1 MHTKAP
7 SPSLTFIAVALPV
20 VALVGFA
27 SVAALVATSHTVTP
41 PPAQYTLTA
50 RPWDSTN
57 VYVLD
62 HGLSAEDCAHDLET
76 FAPDISP
83 MVELEPGN
91 WIDREAVQMA
101 CGLDGDI

>member
-1 MHTKAP
+1 MHTKTLLLGFTIGAA
-7 SPSLTFIAVALPV
+7 FGAVALV
-20 VALVGFA
+20 SQAIGLA
-27 SVAALVATSHTVTP
+27 YLTP
-41 PPAQYTLTA
+41 PSPAQYTLTA

-62 HGLSAEDCAHDLET
+62 HGLTAEDCTYDLET
-76 FAPDISP
+76 FAPEISP

>member
-1 MHTKAP
+1 MHVKEIMAIGIAASIALALPVAAIVYTATTPHTAP
-7 SPSLTFIAVALPV
+7 SPA
-20 VALVGFA
+20 
-27 SVAALVATSHTVTP
+27 H
-41 PPAQYTLTA
+41 YTLTA

-62 HGLSAEDCAHDLET
+62 SGLTAEDCTYDLET
-76 FAPDISP
+76 FAPEISP